1 MQAPEGRHW
10 NGQISGFYV
19 GYSAAG
25 SSQEHYKVIETQ
37 RKAHQEDGDRY
48 EAHLTNLL
56 RSTRYSAYVKALNSR
71 GRGPASD
78 AVLVKTLDD
87 VPPTAPSL
95 QVHSSTTS
103 SITISWSLLNSL
115 GASGVS
121 QFVMYYKKLTS
132 NQEWKEVPI
141 VTKEMTHTIAGLEC
155 GQSYEFYMTAHN
167 SVGKSEPSAPVLG
180 RTQGAP
186 PISPRQG
193 DLFAKVTTTEAVIN
207 LSAWRSSEC
216 VIREF
221 VIRIRAKNDRDWI
234 VLTSRHSNSITSGI
248 SSSSS
253 SHQAALSPLTASASS
268 LSVLSSSHVSG
279 SSGLSLTSG
288 VFSATEN
295 FFFIRN
301 LLPQTAYELEVTAR
315 NQAGTTQAQYEFYT
329 KTLGKRRRRR
339 DLCFPCAAS
348 KWERGERETISPQV
362 TAI

>member
-1 MQAPEGRHW
+1 M
-10 NGQISGFYV
+10 
-19 GYSAAG
+19 
-25 SSQEHYKVIETQ
+25 IEVQ
-37 RKAHQEDGDRY
+37 RKGHQEDGDRY
-48 EAHLTNLL
+48 EAHLTNLM

-71 GRGPASD
+71 GRGPASEE
-78 AVLVKTLDD
+78 VVVKTLDD

-103 SITISWSLLNSL
+103 SITISWSFLNSL

-121 QFVMYYKKLTS
+121 QFVLYYKKLTS

-141 VTKEMTHTIAGLEC
+141 TTKDMTHTIAGLEC

-167 SVGKSEPSAPVLG
+167 SVGKSEPSTPVLG

-186 PISPRQG
+186 PISPRQS

-221 VIRIRAKNDRDWI
+221 VIRIRTKNDREWI
-234 VLTSRHSNSITSGI
+234 VLTSRHSMSNAIT

-253 SHQAALSPLTASASS
+253 SRSDEDPLSSLAASSSSS
-268 LSVLSSSHVSG
+268 LSVLSSSSSHVSG
-279 SSGLSLTSG
+279 SHSLTSG
-288 VFSATEN
+288 IFSATEN

-329 KTLGKRRRRR
+329 KTLGESGGRR
-339 DLCFPCAAS
+339 
-348 KWERGERETISPQV
+348 V
-362 TAI
+362 

>member
-1 MQAPEGRHW
+1 M
-10 NGQISGFYV
+10 
-19 GYSAAG
+19 
-25 SSQEHYKVIETQ
+25 IETQ

-71 GRGPASD
+71 GRGPASE

-103 SITISWSLLNSL
+103 SITIAWSLLNSL

-121 QFVMYYKKLTS
+121 QFIMYYKKLTS

-141 VTKEMTHTIAGLEC
+141 TTKEMTHTIAGLEC

-221 VIRIRAKNDRDWI
+221 VIRIRGKNDRDWI
-234 VLTSRHSNSITSGI
+234 ILTSRHSNSITS
-248 SSSSS
+248 SSSG
-253 SHQAALSPLTASASS
+253 HQTALSPLTASSAASS
-268 LSVLSSSHVSG
+268 LSVLSSSASHVSG
-279 SSGLSLTSG
+279 SSGHSLTSG

-329 KTLGKRRRRR
+329 KTLGKRRRKRR
-339 DLCFPCAAS
+339 DLPLACLPGREGNNQSAS
-348 KWERGERETISPQV
+348 DGHLIPRLALTLRLINHP
-362 TAI
+362 